1 MNCAS
6 QLMTLRE
13 AKMDKDWYHQDI
25 AKLKAELGSDTV
37 LKKLA
42 DVQLRVYNM
51 ILMVHEAIKLS
62 QLRADET
69 QQTREN
75 RI

>member
-13 AKMDKDWYHQDI
+13 AKIDKEWYLQDM

-37 LKKLA
+37 LKKMA

-62 QLRADET
+62 LHRADET